1 MKAID
6 YCKQLIAEAE
16 KQREDFLQK
25 DLEYV
30 TWKNLPWWRRW
41 TTFHVVKSPDF
52 HIYREFPLHS
62 NWHQLIE
69 LRLLYSKHS
78 RSVTL
83 AINENNCGYRL
94 DILTGEKEGYLG
106 RVDMTV
112 SAQLAEY
119 AENLRKELAPLFIE

>member
-6 YCKQLIAEAE
+6 YCKQLIASAE

-30 TWKNLPWWRRW
+30 TWKSLPWWRRW
-41 TTFHVVKSPDF
+41 TTLHVVKSPDF
-52 HIYREFPLHS
+52 HIYREFPLYS
-62 NWHQLIE
+62 NCHQLIE

-78 RSVTL
+78 RSAML
-83 AINENNCGYRL
+83 ALNENNCGYKL

-106 RVDMTV
+106 RVDMAV
-112 SAQLAEY
+112 SAQFAEY
-119 AENLRKELAPLFIE
+119 AEKLRRELAPYFVE